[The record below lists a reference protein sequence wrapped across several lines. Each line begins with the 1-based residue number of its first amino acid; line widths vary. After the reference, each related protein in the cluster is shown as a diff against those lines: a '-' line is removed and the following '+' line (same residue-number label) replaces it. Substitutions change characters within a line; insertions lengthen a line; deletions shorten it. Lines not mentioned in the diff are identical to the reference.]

1 MYLERI
7 QLTRTLPCLAEPG
20 KLQVVG
26 TPSRSLA
33 EVIPYLATL
42 PGIVT
47 YNPDKPSLT
56 FRRRPGFLTLLEDK
70 VTLTQVIDNE
80 EGETLLN
87 NLVDAINAT
96 WENRG
101 QLKAITQPA
110 RILRPLDIYTLLPQT
125 NCGDC
130 GEATCM
136 AFAAK
141 LFMREKIV
149 TECPPLTADPAFEE
163 RSSTLQSILN

>member
-1 MYLERI
+1 MYLESIR
-7 QLTRTLPCLAEPG
+7 LTRTLPCLAEPG
-20 KLQVVG
+20 KIQVVG

-56 FRRRPGFLTLLEDK
+56 FRRKPGFLTLLEDK

-80 EGETLLN
+80 EGENLLN

-96 WENRG
+96 WENRD
-101 QLKAITQPA
+101 QLKIVTRPT
-110 RILRPLDIYTLLPQT
+110 RVLRPLDIYSLLPHT

-141 LFMREKIV
+141 LFMREKTV
-149 TECPPLTADPAFEE
+149 SECPPLVSDAAFEE
-163 RSSTLQSILN
+163 RSSTLQSLMN